1 MTRYKNV
8 VGLDL
13 SITSTGMV
21 KIPVGGINIENW
33 CFTTKAEM
41 QIYDRY
47 RFLAGSIVKRIEP
60 FDLIVVED
68 YAFGVKI
75 NRSRIVQLAELGGI
89 VKMGVRHKVGV
100 WPVPVS
106 SATLRKFATGSGK
119 ASKDDIKLQCYKKD
133 RVEFP
138 TTDET
143 DAWVLTQI
151 GLCLIGAKPTFR
163 PKWHGYEQDC
173 VNALVKG
180 LRGRDRQ
187 VELQALAI

>member
-1 MTRYKNV
+1 MIKFKNV

-13 SITSTGMV
+13 SLTSTGMV
-21 KIPVGGINIENW
+21 KVRVGDKKYKHW
-33 CFTTKAEM
+33 CFKTAAEQ

-47 RFLAGSIVKRIEP
+47 RQVAMHIAMHLEP
-60 FDLIVVED
+60 FDLVLVED
-68 YAFGVKI
+68 YAFGVKV
-75 NRSRIVQLAELGGI
+75 NRSRIIQLAELGGV
-89 VKMGVRHKVGV
+89 VKMAVRHKVGV

-106 SATLRKFATGSGK
+106 SATLRKFATGTGK
-119 ASKDDIKLQCYKKD
+119 GSKDDIKLQTYKKD

-143 DAWVLTQI
+143 DAWVIAQI

-173 VNALVKG
+173 VNALLKG
-180 LRGRDRQ
+180 LRGRSRQ
-187 VELQALAI
+187 VELQALAK